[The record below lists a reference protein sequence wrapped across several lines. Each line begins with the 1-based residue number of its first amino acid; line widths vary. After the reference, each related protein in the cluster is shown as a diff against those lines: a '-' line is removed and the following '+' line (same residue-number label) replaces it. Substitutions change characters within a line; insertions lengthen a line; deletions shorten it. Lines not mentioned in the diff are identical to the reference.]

1 MDLLQHEK
9 PTVFHLSSPC
19 SVLPRL
25 TKMASRFIIIL
36 QMFAGSK
43 RTAFVRTSLI
53 FLLLAAFGRVA
64 SEDEGIFQEARI
76 ELRASVDETQLPQ
89 NETTTLTITLKWFGS
104 QDAFEIEP
112 LPPPSADNLKIVSSS
127 SSVETKLD
135 QGRDITLR
143 KYKFVLKGEGEGV
156 GTIGRVQVNYRH
168 TETGE
173 SSFLETQPIQLEIT
187 PLTSSRRLNLGLL
200 PLMVAIAIAAG
211 VIVFLIY
218 RFAVSKRE
226 SAAVSA
232 AEVPPP
238 TLEERLLKELSEI
251 ESGLGN
257 LSSEEFYGRVRSI
270 TLDYI
275 QEKYELTGK
284 ALTTADVIAKLEQ
297 RELAQETSDRLREV
311 LLACDQVRF
320 GFKESSQEEKKEI
333 LSLLREVLEPEG

>member
-1 MDLLQHEK
+1 
-9 PTVFHLSSPC
+9 V
-19 SVLPRL
+19 L
-25 TKMASRFIIIL
+25 TKKASGFIIIS
-36 QMFAGSK
+36 QMAEGLK
-43 RTAFVRTSLI
+43 RTLLLQVWVI
-53 FLLLAAFGRVA
+53 FLLLAASGRA
-64 SEDEGIFQEARI
+64 TSGDEETFQEAKI
-76 ELRASVDETQLPQ
+76 ELSASLEREQFPQ
-89 NETTTLTITLKWFGS
+89 NETSTLTVTLKWLGS

-112 LPPPSADNLKIVSSS
+112 LSPPSMDNLRIISSS

-135 QGRDITLR
+135 EGKQVTLR
-143 KYKFVLKGEGEGV
+143 KYEFALRGESQGV
-156 GTIGRVQVNYRH
+156 ATIGRVQVNYRH

-187 PLTSSRRLNLGLL
+187 PLTSSRRFNFGLL

-211 VIVFLIY
+211 IIVFLIY

-232 AEVPPP
+232 AEVSPP

-257 LSSEEFYGRVRSI
+257 HPSEEFYGGVRSI
-270 TLDYI
+270 TLDYL

-284 ALTTADVIAKLEQ
+284 ASTTADVIAKLEQ
-297 RELAQETSDRLREV
+297 RELAQETSGRLKEV